1 MKSESAM
8 QLNADSYICYE
19 QMEFSWQRHS
29 SSSNTIR
36 QITYDAR
43 LFAAR
48 VGAAAADAHFM
59 VALSQ

>member
-1 MKSESAM
+1 M

-19 QMEFSWQRHS
+19 QTEFSWQRH